1 MSKAKLLP
9 PEWSSIAEWCEE
21 VGVNQSLFYAILE
34 LFKDKID
41 KGGKPYIGHLI
52 RVAQNVKPQFARIAF
67 CHDVIE
73 DCGVDE
79 KWLMNPDFG
88 LTEYEIKAIRTL
100 TRPKG
105 ATYSNYILNIMN
117 TEDLGIMYV
126 KMADLLDNMN
136 FNRLRDMS
144 KKDID
149 RVIELYIPAYEHL
162 STKIWQIIRTAKINE
177 DMTDIYMDLLSD
189 EWFDEEKGKEYGF

>member
-1 MSKAKLLP
+1 MDKIKEDTSL
-9 PEWSSIAEWCEE
+9 SIVFADWCEMT
-21 VGVNQSLFYAILE
+21 GVSQSLFYAVWE
-34 LFKDKID
+34 LFKDKTD
-41 KGGKPYIGHLI
+41 KGGNPY
-52 RVAQNVKPQFARIAF
+52 AF

-105 ATYSNYILNIMN
+105 MTYSNYILSIMD

-136 FNRLRDMS
+136 LNRLRDMS

-149 RVIELYIPAYEHL
+149 RVTECYIPAYEHL
-162 STKIWQIIRTAKINE
+162 STKIWQIIRTAQIDKRAE
-177 DMTDIYMDLLSD
+177 DIYMDMLSD
-189 EWFDEEKGKEYGF
+189 LAGYPNC

>member
-1 MSKAKLLP
+1 MSKVKLLP
-9 PEWSSIAEWCEE
+9 PECSVAEWCEE
-21 VGVNQSLFYAILE
+21 VGVNKSLFYAILE
-34 LFKDKID
+34 LFKDKMD
-41 KGGKPYIGHLI
+41 KGGRPYIGHLI
-52 RVAQNVKPQFARIAF
+52 RVAQNVKPQFVRIAF

-79 KWLMNPDFG
+79 KWLMNPDFN

-105 ATYSNYILNIMN
+105 MTYSNYILNIMN

-136 FNRLRDMS
+136 LNRLRDMS
-144 KKDID
+144 KEDID
-149 RVIELYIPAYEHL
+149 RVTDRYIPAYEHL
-162 STKIWQIIRTAKINE
+162 STKIWQIIRTAKINKDAE
-177 DMTDIYMDLLSD
+177 DIYMDMLSD
-189 EWFDEEKGKEYGF
+189 LAGYPNC

>member
-34 LFKDKID
+34 LFKDKTD
-41 KGGKPYIGHLI
+41 KGGNPYISHLI
-52 RVAQNVKPQFARIAF
+52 QVAQNVKPQFARIAF

-100 TRPKG
+100 SRPKG
-105 ATYSNYILNIMN
+105 MTYSDYILSIMN

-136 FNRLRDMS
+136 LNRLRDMS

-149 RVIELYIPAYEHL
+149 RVTELYIPAYEHL
-162 STKIWQIIRTAKINE
+162 STKIWQIIRTAKINK
-177 DMTDIYMDLLSD
+177 DMADIYMDLLSD
-189 EWFDEEKGKEYGF
+189 ERFDEEKGKEYGF

>member
-1 MSKAKLLP
+1 MDKMKEITPAYAT
-9 PEWSSIAEWCEE
+9 IAEWCET
-21 VGVNQSLFYAILE
+21 VGVSQPLFYAVWE
-34 LFKDKID
+34 LFKDKTD
-41 KGGKPYIGHLI
+41 KGGNPYIGHLI
-52 RVAQNVKPQFARIAF
+52 QVAQNVKPQYARIAF

-105 ATYSNYILNIMN
+105 MTYSNYILNIMN

-136 FNRLRDMS
+136 LNRLRDMS
-144 KKDID
+144 KEDID
-149 RVIELYIPAYEHL
+149 RVTDRYIPAYEHL
-162 STKIWQIIRTAKINE
+162 STKIWQVIRTAKIND
-177 DMTDIYMDLLSD
+177 DMNDIYMELLFGD
-189 EWFDEEKGKEYGF
+189 FDEEKGKEYGF

>member
-9 PEWSSIAEWCEE
+9 PECSVAEWCEE
-21 VGVNQSLFYAILE
+21 VGVNQSLFYAVLE
-34 LFKDKID
+34 LFKDKRD
-41 KGGKPYIGHLI
+41 KGGKPYFGHLI
-52 RVAQNVKPQFARIAF
+52 RVAENVKPQFARIAF

-100 TRPKG
+100 THPKG
-105 ATYSNYILNIMN
+105 MTYSNYILNIMN

-136 FNRLRDMS
+136 LNRLRDMS
-144 KKDID
+144 KEDID
-149 RVIELYIPAYEHL
+149 RVTDLYIPAYEHL
-162 STKIWQIIRTAKINE
+162 STKIWQVIRTAKINK
-177 DMTDIYMDLLSD
+177 DMADIYMDLLSD
-189 EWFDEEKGKEYGF
+189 EYFDEEKGKQYGF

>member
-1 MSKAKLLP
+1 M
-9 PEWSSIAEWCEE
+9 
-21 VGVNQSLFYAILE
+21 
-34 LFKDKID
+34 
-41 KGGKPYIGHLI
+41 
-52 RVAQNVKPQFARIAF
+52 
-67 CHDVIE
+67 IE

-105 ATYSNYILNIMN
+105 MTYSNYILDIMN

-136 FNRLRDMS
+136 LNRLRDMS

-149 RVIELYIPAYEHL
+149 RVTELYIPAYEHL

-177 DMTDIYMDLLSD
+177 DMADIYMDLLSD
-189 EWFDEEKGKEYGF
+189 ERFDEEKGKEYGF

>member
-1 MSKAKLLP
+1 MSKVKLLP
-9 PEWSSIAEWCEE
+9 PECSVAEWCEE
-21 VGVNQSLFYAILE
+21 VGVNQSLFYAVLE
-34 LFKDKID
+34 LFKGKTD
-41 KGGKPYIGHLI
+41 KGGKPYFGHLI
-52 RVAQNVKPQFARIAF
+52 RVTENVKPEFARIAF

-88 LTEYEIKAIRTL
+88 LMEYEIKAIRTL

-105 ATYSNYILNIMN
+105 MTYSDYILNIMN

-136 FNRLRDMS
+136 LNRLRDMS

-149 RVIELYIPAYEHL
+149 RVTDRYIPAYEHL
-162 STKIWQIIRTAKINE
+162 STKIWQIIQTAKINE
-177 DMTDIYMDLLSD
+177 EMADIYMDLLSD

>member
-1 MSKAKLLP
+1 MSKVKLLP
-9 PEWSSIAEWCEE
+9 PECSVAEWCEE

-34 LFKDKID
+34 LFKDKTD
-41 KGGKPYIGHLI
+41 KGGKLYFGHLI
-52 RVAQNVKPQFARIAF
+52 RVAENVKPQFARIAF

-88 LTEYEIKAIRTL
+88 LTKYEIKAIRTL
-100 TRPKG
+100 TRPKDM
-105 ATYSNYILNIMN
+105 TYSDYILNIMN

-136 FNRLRDMS
+136 LNRLRDMS

-149 RVIELYIPAYEHL
+149 RVTDRYIPAYEHL
-162 STKIWQIIRTAKINE
+162 STKIWQIIQTAKINE
-177 DMTDIYMDLLSD
+177 EMADIYMDLLSD

>member
-1 MSKAKLLP
+1 MDEMKEINPAYAT
-9 PEWSSIAEWCEE
+9 IAEWCET
-21 VGVNQSLFYAILE
+21 VGVSQPLFYAVWE
-34 LFKDKID
+34 LFKDKTD
-41 KGGKPYIGHLI
+41 KGENPYIGHLI
-52 RVAQNVKPQFARIAF
+52 QVAQNVKPQYARIAF

-105 ATYSNYILNIMN
+105 MTYSNYILNIMDTN
-117 TEDLGIMYV
+117 DLGIMYV

-136 FNRLRDMS
+136 LNRLRDMS
-144 KKDID
+144 KEDID
-149 RVIELYIPAYEHL
+149 RVTELYIPAYEHL
-162 STKIWQIIRTAKINE
+162 STKIWQVIRTVKINE
-177 DMTDIYMDLLSD
+177 DMADIYMDLFSD
-189 EWFDEEKGKEYGF
+189 EWFDEEKGKKYGS

>member
-162 STKIWQIIRTAKINE
+162 STKIWQIIRTTKINE
-177 DMTDIYMDLLSD
+177 DMVDIYMDLLSD

>member
-1 MSKAKLLP
+1 MSKVKLLP
-9 PEWSSIAEWCEE
+9 QEWSSIAEWCEE
-21 VGVNQSLFYAILE
+21 VGINQSLFYAILE
-34 LFKDKID
+34 LFKDKAD
-41 KGGKPYIGHLI
+41 KGGKLYIGHLI
-52 RVAQNVKPQFARIAF
+52 RVAQNVKLQFARIAF

-88 LTEYEIKAIRTL
+88 LTEYEIKAIRIL

-105 ATYSNYILNIMN
+105 MTYSNYILSIMD

-136 FNRLRDMS
+136 LNRLRDMS

-149 RVIELYIPAYEHL
+149 RVTECYIPAYEHL
-162 STKIWQIIRTAKINE
+162 STKIWRIIRTAKINKE
-177 DMTDIYMDLLSD
+177 AEDIYMDMLSD
-189 EWFDEEKGKEYGF
+189 LAGYPNC

>member
-1 MSKAKLLP
+1 MDEMKEINPAYAT
-9 PEWSSIAEWCEE
+9 IAEWCES
-21 VGVNQSLFYAILE
+21 VGVSQPLFYSVWE
-34 LFKDKID
+34 LFKDKTD
-41 KGGKPYIGHLI
+41 KGGNPYIGHLI
-52 RVAQNVKPQFARIAF
+52 QVAQNVKPQYARIAF

-105 ATYSNYILNIMN
+105 MTYSNYILNIMN

-136 FNRLRDMS
+136 LNRLRDMS
-144 KKDID
+144 KEDID
-149 RVIELYIPAYEHL
+149 RVTDRYIPAYEHL
-162 STKIWQIIRTAKINE
+162 STKIWQVIRTAKIND
-177 DMTDIYMDLLSD
+177 DMNDIYMELLFGD
-189 EWFDEEKGKEYGF
+189 FDEEKGKEYGF

>member
-52 RVAQNVKPQFARIAF
+52 RVTQNVKPQFARIAF

-105 ATYSNYILNIMN
+105 MTYSNYILSIMD

-136 FNRLRDMS
+136 LNRLRDMS
-144 KKDID
+144 KEDID
-149 RVIELYIPAYEHL
+149 RVTDRYIPAYEHL
-162 STKIWQIIRTAKINE
+162 STKIWQIIRTAKINKDAE
-177 DMTDIYMDLLSD
+177 DIYMDMLSD
-189 EWFDEEKGKEYGF
+189 LAGYPNC

>member
-1 MSKAKLLP
+1 MVFYCRMVRRSWGK
-9 PEWSSIAEWCEE
+9 SI
-21 VGVNQSLFYAILE
+21 SLYAILE
-34 LFKDKID
+34 LFKDKTG
-41 KGGKPYIGHLI
+41 KGGKPYFGHLI
-52 RVAQNVKPQFARIAF
+52 RVAENVKPQFARIAF

-88 LTEYEIKAIRTL
+88 LMEYEIKAIRTL

-105 ATYSNYILNIMN
+105 ITYSDYILSIMN

-136 FNRLRDMS
+136 LNRLRDMS

-149 RVIELYIPAYEHL
+149 RVTDRYIPAYEHL
-162 STKIWQIIRTAKINE
+162 STKIWQIIQTAKINE
-177 DMTDIYMDLLSD
+177 EMADIYMDLLSD
-189 EWFDEEKGKEYGF
+189 ERFDEEKGKEYGF

>member
-9 PEWSSIAEWCEE
+9 PECSVAEWCEE
-21 VGVNQSLFYAILE
+21 VGINQSLFYAVFE
-34 LFKDKID
+34 LFKDKRD
-41 KGGKPYIGHLI
+41 KGGKPYFGHLI
-52 RVAQNVKPQFARIAF
+52 RVAENVKPQFARMAF

-73 DCGVDE
+73 DCDVDE

-105 ATYSNYILNIMN
+105 MTYSNYILSIMD

-136 FNRLRDMS
+136 LNRLRDMS
-144 KKDID
+144 KEDID
-149 RVIELYIPAYEHL
+149 RVTDLYIPAYEHL
-162 STKIWQIIRTAKINE
+162 STKIWLVIRTAKINKDAE
-177 DMTDIYMDLLSD
+177 DIYMDMLSD
-189 EWFDEEKGKEYGF
+189 LAGYPNC

>member
-1 MSKAKLLP
+1 MSKVKLLP
-9 PEWSSIAEWCEE
+9 PECSVAEWCEE
-21 VGVNQSLFYAILE
+21 VGVNQSLFYAVLE
-34 LFKDKID
+34 LFKDKTD
-41 KGGKPYIGHLI
+41 KGGNPYFGHLI
-52 RVAQNVKPQFARIAF
+52 RVTENVKPEFARIAF
-67 CHDVIE
+67 CHDMIE

-88 LTEYEIKAIRTL
+88 LMEYEIKAIRTL

-105 ATYSNYILNIMN
+105 MTYSDYILNIMN

-136 FNRLRDMS
+136 LNRLRDMS

-149 RVIELYIPAYEHL
+149 RVTDRYIPAYEHL
-162 STKIWQIIRTAKINE
+162 STKIWQIIQTAKINE
-177 DMTDIYMDLLSD
+177 EMADIYMDLLSD
-189 EWFDEEKGKEYGF
+189 ERFDEEKGKEYGF

>member
-21 VGVNQSLFYAILE
+21 VGVNQFLFYAILE
-34 LFKDKID
+34 LFKDKTD
-41 KGGKPYIGHLI
+41 KGGKSYIGHLI
-52 RVAQNVKPQFARIAF
+52 RVAQNVKPRYARIAF

-88 LTEYEIKAIRTL
+88 LTKYEIKAIRTL

-105 ATYSNYILNIMN
+105 MTYFNYILSIMN

-136 FNRLRDMS
+136 LNRLRDMS
-144 KKDID
+144 KEDID
-149 RVIELYIPAYEHL
+149 RVTDRYIPAYEHL
-162 STKIWQIIRTAKINE
+162 STKIWQVIRTAKINK
-177 DMTDIYMDLLSD
+177 DMADIYMDLLSD
-189 EWFDEEKGKEYGF
+189 EQFDEEKGKEYGF

>member
-52 RVAQNVKPQFARIAF
+52 RVTQNVKPQFARIAF

-105 ATYSNYILNIMN
+105 MTYSNYILSIMD

-136 FNRLRDMS
+136 LNRLRDMS
-144 KKDID
+144 KEDID
-149 RVIELYIPAYEHL
+149 RVTDRYIPAYEHL
-162 STKIWQIIRTAKINE
+162 STKIWQIIRTAKINKDAE
-177 DMTDIYMDLLSD
+177 DIYMDMLSD
-189 EWFDEEKGKEYGF
+189 LADYPNC

>member
-9 PEWSSIAEWCEE
+9 PEWSSIAEWCEI
-21 VGVNQSLFYAILE
+21 VGVSQPLFYAVLE
-34 LFKDKID
+34 LFKDKTD
-41 KGGKPYIGHLI
+41 KGGNPYIGHLI
-52 RVAQNVKPQFARIAF
+52 QVAQNVKPHLARIAF

-100 TRPKG
+100 THPKG
-105 ATYSNYILNIMN
+105 MTYSNYILNIMN

-136 FNRLRDMS
+136 LNRLRDMS
-144 KKDID
+144 KEDID
-149 RVIELYIPAYEHL
+149 RVTDLYIPAYEHL
-162 STKIWQIIRTAKINE
+162 STKIWQVIRTAKIND
-177 DMTDIYMDLLSD
+177 DMWDIYMDLLSD
-189 EWFDEEKGKEYGF
+189 EYFDEEKGKQYGF

>member
-73 DCGVDE
+73 DCDVDE

-88 LTEYEIKAIRTL
+88 LTEYEIKAIRIL

-105 ATYSNYILNIMN
+105 MTYSNYILSIMN

-136 FNRLRDMS
+136 LNRLRDMS
-144 KKDID
+144 KEDID
-149 RVIELYIPAYEHL
+149 RVTDRYIPAYEHL
-162 STKIWQIIRTAKINE
+162 STKIWQIIRTAKINKDTE
-177 DMTDIYMDLLSD
+177 DIYMDMLSD
-189 EWFDEEKGKEYGF
+189 LAGYPNC

>member
-1 MSKAKLLP
+1 MVFYCRMVRRSWGK
-9 PEWSSIAEWCEE
+9 SI
-21 VGVNQSLFYAILE
+21 SLYAILE
-34 LFKDKID
+34 LFKDKTG
-41 KGGKPYIGHLI
+41 KGGKPYFGHLI
-52 RVAQNVKPQFARIAF
+52 RVAENVKPQFARIAF

-88 LTEYEIKAIRTL
+88 LTEYEIEAIRTL

-105 ATYSNYILNIMN
+105 MTYSDYILNIMN
-117 TEDLGIMYV
+117 TEDLGTMYV

-136 FNRLRDMS
+136 LNRLRDMS

-149 RVIELYIPAYEHL
+149 RVTDRYIPAYEHL
-162 STKIWQIIRTAKINE
+162 STKIWQIIQTAKINE
-177 DMTDIYMDLLSD
+177 EMADIYMDLLSD
-189 EWFDEEKGKEYGF
+189 ERFDEEKGKEYGF

>member
-1 MSKAKLLP
+1 MSKVKLLP
-9 PEWSSIAEWCEE
+9 PECSVAEWCEE
-21 VGVNQSLFYAILE
+21 VGVNQSLFYAVLE
-34 LFKDKID
+34 LFKGKTD
-41 KGGKPYIGHLI
+41 KGGKPYFGHLI
-52 RVAQNVKPQFARIAF
+52 RVAENVKPQFARIAF

-88 LTEYEIKAIRTL
+88 LAEYEIKAIRTL

-105 ATYSNYILNIMN
+105 MTYSDYILNIMN

-136 FNRLRDMS
+136 LNRLRDMS

-149 RVIELYIPAYEHL
+149 RVTDRYIPAYEHL
-162 STKIWQIIRTAKINE
+162 STKIWQIIQTAKINE
-177 DMTDIYMDLLSD
+177 EMADIYMDLLSD

>member
-9 PEWSSIAEWCEE
+9 PEWSSIVEWCEE
-21 VGVNQSLFYAILE
+21 VGVNQSLFYAMFE
-34 LFKDKID
+34 LFKDKMD
-41 KGGKPYIGHLI
+41 KGGNPYIGHLI

-79 KWLMNPDFG
+79 KWLMNSDFG

-105 ATYSNYILNIMN
+105 MTYSDYILSIMN

-136 FNRLRDMS
+136 LNRLRDIS
-144 KKDID
+144 KEDID
-149 RVIELYIPAYEHL
+149 RITDRYIPAYEHL
-162 STKIWQIIRTAKINE
+162 STKIWQIIQTAKINE
-177 DMTDIYMDLLSD
+177 EMADIYMDLLSD
-189 EWFDEEKGKEYGF
+189 ERFDEEKGKEYGF

>member
-9 PEWSSIAEWCEE
+9 PECPVAEWCEE
-21 VGVNQSLFYAILE
+21 VGVNQSLFYAVLE
-34 LFKDKID
+34 LFKDKRD
-41 KGGKPYIGHLI
+41 KGGKPYFGHLI
-52 RVAQNVKPQFARIAF
+52 RVAENVKPQFARIAF

-105 ATYSNYILNIMN
+105 MTYSNYILNIMD

-136 FNRLRDMS
+136 LNRLRDMS
-144 KKDID
+144 KEDID
-149 RVIELYIPAYEHL
+149 RVTDRYIPAYEHL
-162 STKIWQIIRTAKINE
+162 STKIWQVIRTVKINKDAE
-177 DMTDIYMDLLSD
+177 DIYMDLLSD
-189 EWFDEEKGKEYGF
+189 LAGYPSC

>member
-1 MSKAKLLP
+1 MDKIKEGTSL
-9 PEWSSIAEWCEE
+9 SIVFADWCKMTE
-21 VGVNQSLFYAILE
+21 VSPSLFCAVWE
-34 LFKDKID
+34 LFKDKTD
-41 KGGKPYIGHLI
+41 EGGNPYISHLI
-52 RVAQNVKPQFARIAF
+52 QVAQNVKPQFARIAF

-105 ATYSNYILNIMN
+105 MTYSNYILSIMD

-136 FNRLRDMS
+136 LNRLRDMS

-149 RVIELYIPAYEHL
+149 RVTECYIPAYEHL
-162 STKIWQIIRTAKINE
+162 STKIWRIIRTAQIDKRAE
-177 DMTDIYMDLLSD
+177 DNYTDMLSD
-189 EWFDEEKGKEYGF
+189 LAGYPNC

>member
-9 PEWSSIAEWCEE
+9 PECPVAEWCEE
-21 VGVNQSLFYAILE
+21 VGVNQSLFYAVLE
-34 LFKDKID
+34 LFKDKRD
-41 KGGKPYIGHLI
+41 KGGKPYFGHLI
-52 RVAQNVKPQFARIAF
+52 RVAENVKPQFARIAF

-73 DCGVDE
+73 DCDVNE

-105 ATYSNYILNIMN
+105 MTYSNYILNIMN
-117 TEDLGIMYV
+117 SEDLGIMYV

-136 FNRLRDMS
+136 LNRLRDMS
-144 KKDID
+144 KEDID
-149 RVIELYIPAYEHL
+149 RVTDLYIPAYEHL
-162 STKIWQIIRTAKINE
+162 STKIWQVIRTAKINE
-177 DMTDIYMDLLSD
+177 DMADIYMDLLSD
-189 EWFDEEKGKEYGF
+189 EYFDEEKGKQYGF

>member
-9 PEWSSIAEWCEE
+9 PEWSSIAEWCEI
-21 VGVNQSLFYAILE
+21 VGVSQPLFYAVLE
-34 LFKDKID
+34 LFKDKKD
-41 KGGKPYIGHLI
+41 KGGEPYIGHLI
-52 RVAQNVKPQFARIAF
+52 RVSQNVKPQFARIAF

-105 ATYSNYILNIMN
+105 MTYSNYILNIMN
-117 TEDLGIMYV
+117 SEDLGIMCV

-136 FNRLRDMS
+136 LNRLRDMS
-144 KKDID
+144 KEDID
-149 RVIELYIPAYEHL
+149 RVTDRYIPAYEHL
-162 STKIWQIIRTAKINE
+162 STKIWHVIRTAKINE
-177 DMTDIYMDLLSD
+177 DMADIYMDLLSD
-189 EWFDEEKGKEYGF
+189 EYFDEEKGKQYGF

>member
-1 MSKAKLLP
+1 MDEMKEINPAYAT
-9 PEWSSIAEWCEE
+9 IAEWCET
-21 VGVNQSLFYAILE
+21 VGVSQPLFYAVWE
-34 LFKDKID
+34 LFKDKTD
-41 KGGKPYIGHLI
+41 KGGNPYIGHLI
-52 RVAQNVKPQFARIAF
+52 QVAQNVKPQYARIAF

-105 ATYSNYILNIMN
+105 MTYSNYILNIMDTN
-117 TEDLGIMYV
+117 DLGIMYV

-136 FNRLRDMS
+136 LNRLRDMS
-144 KKDID
+144 KEDID
-149 RVIELYIPAYEHL
+149 RVTELYIPAYEHL
-162 STKIWQIIRTAKINE
+162 STKIWQVIRTVKINE
-177 DMTDIYMDLLSD
+177 DMADIYMDLLSD
-189 EWFDEEKGKEYGF
+189 EWFDEEKGKKYGF